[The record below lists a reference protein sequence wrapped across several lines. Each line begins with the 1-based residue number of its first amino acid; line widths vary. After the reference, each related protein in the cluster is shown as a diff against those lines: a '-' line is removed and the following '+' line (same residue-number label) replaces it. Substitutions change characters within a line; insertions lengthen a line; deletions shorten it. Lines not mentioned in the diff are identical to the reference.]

1 MSKKQSQGK
10 SGGSSAS
17 SIDID
22 PKTAA
27 VFKRKNYHILNRL
40 GAGAFGTVY
49 KAERIN
55 QPNELSAV
63 KVLELTQ
70 MTANYR
76 AKFLP
81 RELQALIETKHENIV
96 DVFDI
101 IRANQRIYIFMEF
114 MGGGD
119 IAGYVRKNNGMSLK
133 LACVWFLQITNGLQ
147 HLHEQ
152 LLMCHRDIK
161 LDNMLLNE
169 QNIAKLSDF
178 GFARQSFDSATNK
191 VLMSTTFCGTL
202 PYYCPQLLQK
212 VPYDPFKADVW
223 AMGVSFFIMLENR
236 FPFHF
241 KEKPLMLQ
249 EMTDFPKFIRSRYS
263 KELSND
269 ARRLLETMLNPNEK
283 ERVNIGDVQHNR
295 WLHRTGSIS
304 KMDKV
309 IPKVHAEEEEE
320 EELVDPMNVLRE
332 RCTTEHCQSLKDKY
346 EACNDRVNSKS
357 ATAEN
362 CFEEIV
368 DFLHCVD
375 HCVAPKLFS
384 KLV

>member
-1 MSKKQSQGK
+1 MFSFPIQ
-10 SGGSSAS
+10 
-17 SIDID
+17 
-22 PKTAA
+22 
-27 VFKRKNYHILNRL
+27 
-40 GAGAFGTVY
+40 VY

-212 VPYDPFKADVW
+212 VPYDTFKADVW

-295 WLHRTGSIS
+295 WLHRTGS
-304 KMDKV
+304 
-309 IPKVHAEEEEE
+309 A
-320 EELVDPMNVLRE
+320 
-332 RCTTEHCQSLKDKY
+332 
-346 EACNDRVNSKS
+346 
-357 ATAEN
+357 
-362 CFEEIV
+362 
-368 DFLHCVD
+368 
-375 HCVAPKLFS
+375 
-384 KLV
+384 